1 MEKKVIVIGGG
12 IGGLA
17 ASALLAKEGFDVT
30 VLEKNSTVGGR
41 ARIWEKDG
49 FRFDMGPSWYL
60 MPEVFEHF
68 FALFGKKREDYY
80 SLKRLDPA
88 YRVFFEAGDGVD
100 VFSDMEKAAALFE
113 SFENGGA
120 EKLRRYVDQ
129 SRYKYEVAMRGFLY
143 KNYTSVFDFFNRRM
157 LIEGSRLNVFGSL
170 DRMVSRLFKDRRARQ
185 LLEYAMVFLGTS
197 PQKAPGLYSIMS
209 HVDLNLG
216 VFYPHGGLSAVA
228 GSLQQLAESLGV
240 KIHTGEP
247 AERIVTSGGRAQ
259 AVVTS
264 NETLSAD
271 LVVANAD
278 YAHVETRLL
287 DDSARSKSASYWNR
301 RVWAPSMFL
310 LYLGLNRRLHKLTHH
325 NLYFSEN
332 WNEHFDTIFKHPGW
346 PQKPC
351 FYVSCISK
359 SDDNAAPADGENVF
373 VLVPVAPGLQDTDEQ
388 RQSYADHVISHVE
401 EVSGESIRSAIAVQR
416 IYSQR
421 DFIDDYNAY
430 RGTALGLSHTLGQ
443 TAVFRPPPQSRRVK
457 NLYYTGQYT
466 HPGVGVPMVL
476 ISAQVAAGLIK
487 EAAA

>member
-1 MEKKVIVIGGG
+1 MDKKVIVVGGG

-30 VLEKNSTVGGR
+30 VVEKNSTVGGR

-88 YRVFFEAGDGVD
+88 YRVFFEPGNGVD
-100 VFSDMEKAAALFE
+100 VFSNMEKASALFE
-113 SFENGGA
+113 SFEIGGA
-120 EKLRRYVDQ
+120 EKLRRYVEQ
-129 SRYKYEVAMRGFLY
+129 SQYKYEVAMQGFLY

-170 DRMVSRLFKDRRARQ
+170 DRIVGRQFKDRRAKQ

-228 GSLQQLAESLGV
+228 GSLWQLAESLGV
-240 KIHTGEP
+240 TIRTGEP
-247 AERIVTSGGRAQ
+247 VERIVVSEGRARG
-259 AVVTS
+259 VVTA

-287 DDSARSKSASYWNR
+287 DDKARSKSASYWDR

-310 LYLGLNRRLHKLTHH
+310 LYLGLNRRLPKLTHH

-332 WNEHFDTIFKHPGW
+332 WNEHFDTIFKRPGW

-351 FYVSCISK
+351 FYISCISK
-359 SDDNAAPADGENVF
+359 SDDNAAPAGGENVF

-388 RQSYADHVISHVE
+388 RQSYTDHLISHVE
-401 EVSGESIRSAIAVQR
+401 EVSGESIRSAVAVQR
-416 IYSQR
+416 VYSQR
-421 DFIDDYNAY
+421 DFINDYNAC
-430 RGTALGLSHTLGQ
+430 RGTALGLSHTLRQ
-443 TAVFRPPPQSRRVK
+443 TAVFRPPLQSRRVK

-487 EAAA
+487 EIVA